1 MLRKVRCGLHPGIG
15 SPSSPGHSMTNGEE
29 KGVELSSSSEA
40 ELPVPATP
48 CGVARRTWDS
58 TRALMLFCIFPQAMV
73 RLKVAPMLT
82 SCLVQS
88 AASLA
93 SLSWCEEGMVVMSS
107 GWRKMATKLGPR
119 TI

>member
-1 MLRKVRCGLHPGIG
+1 
-15 SPSSPGHSMTNGEE
+15 MTNGEE
-29 KGVELSSSSEA
+29 KGVELSSSSGA
-40 ELPVPATP
+40 DLPVPATP

-58 TRALMLFCIFPQAMV
+58 TRAWMVVYSLPQAMV

-93 SLSWCEEGMVVMSS
+93 RPAWCAEGMVVMSS